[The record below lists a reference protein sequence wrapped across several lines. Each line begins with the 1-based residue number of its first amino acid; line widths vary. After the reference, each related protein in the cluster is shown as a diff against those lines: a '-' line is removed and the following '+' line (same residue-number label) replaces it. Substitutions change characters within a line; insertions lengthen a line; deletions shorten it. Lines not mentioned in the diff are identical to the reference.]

1 MARRRLLNDA
11 ERREM
16 FEVPRHEAGLIQHY
30 TLSANDIEVAIG
42 RYGAANR
49 LGFAVQLCLLRH
61 PGFGLRVDEEV
72 PEELVAYIAYQCSDT
87 LFAALEAARSVMPH
101 HRGAERQRHSARG
114 G

>member
-1 MARRRLLNDA
+1 MTDFCSGVLN
-11 ERREM
+11 
-16 FEVPRHEAGLIQHY
+16 

-72 PEELVAYIAYQCSDT
+72 PEELVAYIAYQ
-87 LFAALEAARSVMPH
+87 LSVSPK
-101 HRGAERQRHSARG
+101 
-114 G
+114 